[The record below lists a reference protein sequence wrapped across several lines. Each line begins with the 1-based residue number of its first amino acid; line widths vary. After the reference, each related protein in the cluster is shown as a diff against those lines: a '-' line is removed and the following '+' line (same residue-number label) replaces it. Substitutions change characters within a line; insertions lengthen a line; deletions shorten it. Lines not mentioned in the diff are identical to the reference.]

1 MKQKCFSVASPFV
14 RIARFFCKSFV
25 GKGDFR
31 IFEHAPRLESR
42 LCARASKND
51 TNLTNRFLLMTN
63 HWFAFIVIKGF
74 VLLED

>member
-1 MKQKCFSVASPFV
+1 MKQKCFSPSLAVRENSEVFFLNLLQVREIFV
-14 RIARFFCKSFV
+14 S
-25 GKGDFR
+25 
-31 IFEHAPRLESR
+31 LNT
-42 LCARASKND
+42 ND